1 MSPLWVVVPT
11 HAIGTDGSETAAPVS
26 DPESVAAVCVCVSV
40 CVCVCVCVCVRARVS
55 RPGSHEK
62 RREDEKGRVRAGHAG
77 ELLSG
82 LCFTAAGLLSP
93 LFSLPKG
100 DVWRHS
106 LGEAE
111 APSIR
116 PPC

>member
-11 HAIGTDGSETAAPVS
+11 HAIGTDGSETSAPVS

-40 CVCVCVCVCVRARVS
+40 CVCVCVS

>member
-1 MSPLWVVVPT
+1 MCLCASL
-11 HAIGTDGSETAAPVS
+11 
-26 DPESVAAVCVCVSV
+26 CVSV
-40 CVCVCVCVCVRARVS
+40 CARARVS

-82 LCFTAAGLLSP
+82 LGLTAAGLFSP

-100 DVWRHS
+100 DIWRHS

>member
-11 HAIGTDGSETAAPVS
+11 HATGTDGSETSAPVS

-40 CVCVCVCVCVRARVS
+40 CVCVCVS